1 MLKRKKIAVVSVLLL
16 FIANTVQAFKQDYT
30 PEDKY
35 LPNQTYLNLLNVG
48 PSWSND
54 LQVNKE
60 VVVAVLDS
68 GMDLTHPDLV
78 SNIWTNAG
86 EIAGDGLDNDNNS
99 YIDDRHGWNFVASNN
114 NPQPNIK
121 GDYDYIAVNHGTIVA
136 GIIAAEKNISGV
148 VGIAPQVKIMP
159 LKILDEKGVGN
170 ILVLSQAIKYAVDNG
185 ADIINLSLV
194 GNHLDKVLADAI
206 SEAYNKG
213 VMIVAASGNE
223 KDAGID
229 LDASPRYPVCEVDN
243 VNRIL
248 GVAALDQ
255 NKKLTSFSNYGEQ
268 CIDISAPGINFYSTV
283 YYDKSVL
290 DFNQYY
296 SGGWSG
302 TSVAAPTVTATA
314 ALIKMQYP
322 ELKPYDIYTILKAS
336 AQDLQKINPFNH
348 RDLGSGLLD
357 IGAALNMAAEYY
369 NQSARIILAPEA
381 GLPPEILILDN
392 QGKMKTSFL
401 AYGQNFKGGVNVAV
415 ADVTG
420 DGQEEIITAPLA
432 GGGPHIKIF
441 NSLGNMVSEFFAYEA
456 KFKGGVNI
464 AVGDVTGDRQA
475 EIVTAPVS
483 GANAQIKVF
492 DSKGQLLSE
501 FLAYDAKFSGGVN
514 LAIGDVNND
523 GFGEIV
529 TAPRSNNVPEIRVFN
544 MSGRPISK
552 FLAYDDTWTGGVS
565 ITVGDVNNDK
575 WPEIVTVPAKGR
587 APAVKVYSLK
597 GRLKS
602 EFMPYSK
609 YLTTGI
615 KIIAADISGDNLPEI
630 LTLPNQGSTALLRV
644 FDSAGLEKSNYYLR
658 HPRDKN
664 GYNFSVLNK

>member
-1 MLKRKKIAVVSVLLL
+1 MLKKKIIAIVSVLLL
-16 FIANTVQAFKQDYT
+16 FFANTALAFKQDYT

-54 LQVNKE
+54 LKINKE

-68 GMDLTHPDLV
+68 GMDLAHPDLIN
-78 SNIWTNAG
+78 NIWVNTA
-86 EIAGDGLDNDNNS
+86 EIPGDGLDNDNNS
-99 YIDDRHGWNFVASNN
+99 YIDDRQGWNFVASNN

-121 GDYDYIAVNHGTIVA
+121 GEYDYVAVNHGTIVA
-136 GIIAAEKNISGV
+136 GIIAAEKNFGGV

-194 GNHLDKVLADAI
+194 GDHFDKVLADAI
-206 SEAYNKG
+206 ITAYNQG
-213 VMIVAASGNE
+213 VMIIAASGNE
-223 KDAGID
+223 KELGID
-229 LDASPRYPVCEVDN
+229 LNINPRYPVCEVDE

-248 GVAALDQ
+248 GVAALDH
-255 NKKLTSFSNYGEQ
+255 NKKLTSFSNYGAE
-268 CIDISAPGINFYSTV
+268 CIDISAPGTNFYSTV

-322 ELKPYDIYTILKAS
+322 ELKPYDIYTILQAS
-336 AQDLQKINPFNH
+336 VQDLQKINPLNH
-348 RDLGSGLLD
+348 KDLGSGLLD
-357 IGAALNMAAEYY
+357 IGAALNMAADYY
-369 NQSARIILAPEA
+369 QQSIKIVLAPEV
-381 GLPPEILILDN
+381 GLPPEILLLDS
-392 QGKMKTSFL
+392 QGNLESSFL
-401 AYGQNFKGGVNVAV
+401 AYSKNFKGGVNVAV
-415 ADVTG
+415 GDVTG
-420 DGQEEIITAPLA
+420 DGQEEIVTAPLA
-432 GGGPHIKIF
+432 GGGPHVRIF
-441 NSLGNMVSEFFAYEA
+441 DSLGNIVSEFFAYEA
-456 KFKGGVNI
+456 KFNGGVNI
-464 AVGDVTGDRQA
+464 AVGDVTGDSQE
-475 EIVTAPVS
+475 EIVTTPFS
-483 GANAQIKVF
+483 GANQKIKVF
-492 DSKGQLLSE
+492 DNKGTLLSA
-501 FLAYDAKFSGGVN
+501 FLAYDTKFSGGIN

-529 TAPRSNNVPEIRVFN
+529 TAPRNNYTPEIRVFN
-544 MSGRPISK
+544 ISGRPISR
-552 FLAYDDTWTGGVS
+552 FLAYDDTWTGGVNV
-565 ITVGDVNNDK
+565 TVGDVNNDK
-575 WPEIVTVPAKGR
+575 WPEIVTVPSKGR
-587 APAVKVYSLK
+587 APAVKVFNLK

-615 KIIAADISGDNLPEI
+615 KILASDISGDNLPEI
-630 LTLPNQGSTALLRV
+630 LTLPNQGSTALMRI

-658 HPRDKN
+658 HPHDKS